1 MVNRKLIYKIIG
13 SLLLLEAGFMVLC
26 VIMAIIYGSSEIVP
40 FIISLLITA
49 GAGMGLVRLGH
60 DAPTM
65 MTRRDSYAVVT
76 LTWLAFSVFGSLPY
90 MLSGIIINPTNAF
103 FETMSGF
110 TTTGASILN
119 DVEQQ
124 LDSHHA
130 ILFWRSLSQWIGG
143 LGIVFFTIAV
153 LPSMVSGST
162 RVFSAEATGPIRTKM
177 HPRLS
182 TNAKWIWSVYLALT
196 LGCAICYFVAGM
208 DWFSAINYGMT
219 TTATGG
225 FSIHN
230 DSLAHFQTPAI
241 EYIGLIFQF
250 ASGIN
255 FTVLYMLIVKR
266 QFKTFYKNS
275 ELRFYI
281 TLVAACTVVIALLLM
296 THNGYGVEHA
306 FRSSCFQVVSLM
318 TTTGIFCDHVGQWPH
333 ITWIILAALMF
344 IGACAGS
351 TSGGFKSIRAFMIC
365 KVIKNEFVRLL
376 HPRAVLPVKVDGHAM
391 PSAIVQNLLA
401 FFAIY
406 IIVCMATTGLMM
418 AIGTDITNS
427 AIISLSCVNNVG
439 LPLNELG
446 PDMAW
451 SDMHWATKWLC
462 AGLMLM
468 GRLEILNVLILLT
481 PSYWK
486 DN

>member
-1 MVNRKLIYKIIG
+1 MVNLKLIYKIIG
-13 SLLLLEAGFMVLC
+13 SLLLLEAVFMVVCLLMA
-26 VIMAIIYGSSEIVP
+26 VIHDSSDIVT
-40 FIISLLITA
+40 FIISSLITA
-49 GAGMGLVRLGH
+49 AAGVGLVRLGA

-65 MTRRDSYAVVT
+65 MTRRDSYVVVT
-76 LTWLAFSVFGSLPY
+76 LTWLSFSVFGMLPY
-90 MLSGIIINPTNAF
+90 MLSGIILNPTDAF

-110 TTTGASILN
+110 TTTGASVLD
-119 DVEQQ
+119 DVELQ
-124 LDSHHA
+124 LRSHPA
-130 ILFWRSLSQWIGG
+130 MLFWRSLSQWIGG
-143 LGIVFFTIAV
+143 LGIVFFTIAI

-182 TNAKWIWSVYLALT
+182 TNAKWIWTVYLALT
-196 LGCAICYFVAGM
+196 LGCALSFLVAGM
-208 DWFSAINYGMT
+208 DWFSALNYGMT

-230 DSLAHFQTPAI
+230 DSIAHFHSPAI
-241 EYIGLIFQF
+241 EYIGLAFQF
-250 ASGIN
+250 VSGIN
-255 FTVLYMLIVKR
+255 FTMLYMLIMKR
-266 QFKTFYKNS
+266 QLKMFFRNS
-275 ELRFYI
+275 ELRFYCI
-281 TLVAACTVVIALLLM
+281 LVVVCTVVIGMLLI
-296 THNGYGVEHA
+296 TQSGYGLEHA
-306 FRSSCFQVVSLM
+306 FRSACFQVVSLM

-333 ITWIILAALMF
+333 ITWIILSVLMF

-391 PSAIVQNLLA
+391 PSSIVQNLLA

-406 IIVCMATTGLMM
+406 IIVCTATTGLMM
-418 AIGTDITNS
+418 AIGIDITNS

-446 PDMAW
+446 PDMTW
-451 SDMHWATKWLC
+451 SSMHWATKWLC
-462 AGLMLM
+462 SGLMLM

-481 PSYWK
+481 PSFWK

>member
-1 MVNRKLIYKIIG
+1 
-13 SLLLLEAGFMVLC
+13 
-26 VIMAIIYGSSEIVP
+26 
-40 FIISLLITA
+40 
-49 GAGMGLVRLGH
+49 
-60 DAPTM
+60 
-65 MTRRDSYAVVT
+65 
-76 LTWLAFSVFGSLPY
+76 
-90 MLSGIIINPTNAF
+90 
-103 FETMSGF
+103 
-110 TTTGASILN
+110 
-119 DVEQQ
+119 
-124 LDSHHA
+124 
-130 ILFWRSLSQWIGG
+130 
-143 LGIVFFTIAV
+143 
-153 LPSMVSGST
+153 
-162 RVFSAEATGPIRTKM
+162 M

-230 DSLAHFQTPAI
+230 DSLAHFHTPAI